1 MVSAAL
7 LEASGPPYFLW
18 SSCSCFSAK
27 SALSGYRSIANAEG
41 EEEGEVRIQH
51 GTHLQEAVRLSSFSA
66 TLHICMVSSSY
77 TGDDQEELMME
88 CCQSIRGR
96 R

>member
-27 SALSGYRSIANAEG
+27 SALSGYRSIANAAVETEG
-41 EEEGEVRIQH
+41 EEEGEEVRFQH
-51 GTHLQEAVRLSSFSA
+51 GTHRQGADRLFTSA
-66 TLHICMVSSSY
+66 WSLLLLVMTKRI
-77 TGDDQEELMME
+77 
-88 CCQSIRGR
+88 
-96 R
+96 

>member
-27 SALSGYRSIANAEG
+27 SALSGYRSIANAETEG
-41 EEEGEVRIQH
+41 EEEEGEVRIQH

-77 TGDDQEELMME
+77 TGDELMTE
-88 CCQSIRGR
+88 SG
-96 R
+96 